1 MYSGGV
7 CRNQEKISK
16 TSREMMKRAYI
27 TGRGLVSPLGIGQK
41 ANVAALQS
49 GVSGVCAV
57 PEFIEHNLES
67 QVGGMVQVLPDAS
80 KYDRKQLRFCQP
92 NALFA
97 LEAVGEALAEA
108 KIPEEEVPKMRIALI
123 GGVAGSYF
131 SFIHNITMAYC
142 QSGKLRDV
150 SPVSV
155 PRVMPSSTVAN
166 LSLHY
171 GFNGESYDISAACSS
186 GAIAIMQGA
195 RLIESGMYDIVVA
208 GGAENLDWVQALGF
222 TAARA
227 LSRNYN
233 GDPAKASR
241 PFDVDRD
248 GFVMAEGAGFV
259 VMESEESMKRRTVS
273 PIACVSGYASNSN
286 ACDMVIPDAAAS
298 EAVMREAVM
307 RAGLKPE
314 DIAYVNTH
322 GTATKVGDPVEM
334 DAIKAVFGSNVAIN
348 STKSQT
354 GHMIGATGAVELI
367 FSSLMME
374 HRFLSP
380 SINLDNPEP
389 EFDWADLVRST
400 RENVTLKHALSNS
413 FAFGGSNISVVLSD
427 CVN

>member
-1 MYSGGV
+1 MV
-7 CRNQEKISK
+7 
-16 TSREMMKRAYI
+16 T
-27 TGRGLVSPLGIGQK
+27 PLGIGQK
-41 ANVAALQS
+41 ENIAALQS
-49 GVSGVCAV
+49 GISGICAV

-67 QVGGMVQVLPDAS
+67 QVGGMVKVLPDAS

-97 LEAVGEALAEA
+97 LEAVSEALAEA
-108 KIPEEEVPKMRIALI
+108 QIAREDIPELRIALI

-131 SFIHNITMAYC
+131 SLIHSMTQAYC
-142 QSGKLRDV
+142 ESGRLRDV

-166 LSLHY
+166 LSLHF
-171 GFNGESYDISAACSS
+171 GFNGESYDVSAACSS
-186 GAIAIMQGA
+186 GAIAVMQGA

-227 LSRNYN
+227 LSRSYN
-233 GDPAKASR
+233 DCPGKASR
-241 PFDVDRD
+241 PFDRDRD
-248 GFVMAEGAGFV
+248 GFVLAEGAGFV
-259 VMESEESMKRRTVS
+259 VLESEESMKRRGVK
-273 PIACVSGYASNSN
+273 PITCVSGCASNSN
-286 ACDMVIPDAAAS
+286 AKDMVVPDAAAS
-298 EAVMREAVM
+298 EAVMREAVKN
-307 RAGLKPE
+307 AGLAVE

-334 DAIKAVFGSNVAIN
+334 DAIKAVFGSNTAIN

-374 HRFLSP
+374 HRFISP

-389 EFDWADLVRST
+389 DFAWADLVRSC
-400 RENVTLKHALSNS
+400 RKDVTLKHVLSNS

>member
-1 MYSGGV
+1 M
-7 CRNQEKISK
+7 RKKIK
-16 TSREMMKRAYI
+16 FKEQVGKLMKRAYI
-27 TGRGLVSPLGIGQK
+27 TGRGLVTPLGIGQQE
-41 ANVAALQS
+41 NIAALQS
-49 GVSGVCAV
+49 GVSGICAV

-67 QVGGMVQVLPDAS
+67 HVGGMVKVLPDAS

-97 LEAVGEALAEA
+97 LEAVSEALAEA
-108 KIPEEEVPKMRIALI
+108 QIDVAEIPKMRIALI

-131 SFIHNITMAYC
+131 SLIYSITQAYC
-142 QSGKLRDV
+142 ESGRLRDV
-150 SPVSV
+150 SPVVV

-166 LSLHY
+166 LSLHF
-171 GFNGESYDISAACSS
+171 GFNGESYDVSAACSS
-186 GAIAIMQGA
+186 GAIAVMQGA

-208 GGAENLDWVQALGF
+208 GGAENLDWVQGLGF

-227 LSRNYN
+227 LSRAYN
-233 GDPAKASR
+233 DCPEKASR
-241 PFDVDRD
+241 PFDTARD
-248 GFVMAEGAGFV
+248 GFVLAEGAGFV
-259 VMESEESMKRRTVS
+259 VLESEESMQRRGVK
-273 PIACVSGYASNSN
+273 PITCVSGCASNSN
-286 ACDMVIPDAAAS
+286 AKDMVVPDAAAS
-298 EAVMREAVM
+298 EAVMREAVKS
-307 RAGLKPE
+307 AGLAVE

-374 HRFLSP
+374 HRFISP

-389 EFDWADLVRST
+389 DFAWADLVRT
-400 RENVTLKHALSNS
+400 CRKDVTLKHILSNS

>member
-1 MYSGGV
+1 MV
-7 CRNQEKISK
+7 
-16 TSREMMKRAYI
+16 T
-27 TGRGLVSPLGIGQK
+27 PLGIGQK
-41 ANVAALQS
+41 ENIAALQS
-49 GVSGVCAV
+49 GVSGICSV
-57 PEFIEHNLES
+57 PEFVEHKLES
-67 QVGGMVQVLPDAS
+67 QVGGMVKVLPDAS

-97 LEAVGEALAEA
+97 LEAVSEALAEA
-108 KIPEEEVPKMRIALI
+108 RIDPAEIPSMRIALI

-131 SFIHNITMAYC
+131 SLIHSMTQAYC
-142 QSGKLRDV
+142 DSGRLRDV
-150 SPVSV
+150 SPVCV

-166 LSLHY
+166 LSLHF
-171 GFNGESYDISAACSS
+171 GFNGESYDVSAACSS

-195 RLIESGMYDIVVA
+195 RLIESGMYDMVVA

-227 LSRNYN
+227 LSRAYN
-233 GDPAKASR
+233 DTPEKASR

-248 GFVMAEGAGFV
+248 GFVLAEGAGFV
-259 VMESEESMKRRTVS
+259 VLESEESMKRRGVK
-273 PIACVSGYASNSN
+273 PITCVSGCASNSN
-286 ACDMVIPDAAAS
+286 AKDMVVPDAAAS
-298 EAVMREAVM
+298 ESVMREAVKN
-307 RAGLKPE
+307 AGLKVE

-334 DAIKAVFGSNVAIN
+334 DAIKAVFGSNTAIN

-389 EFDWADLVRST
+389 AFAWADLVRT
-400 RENVTLKHALSNS
+400 CRKDVTLKHVLSNS

>member
-1 MYSGGV
+1 
-7 CRNQEKISK
+7 
-16 TSREMMKRAYI
+16 MKRAYI
-27 TGRGLVSPLGIGQK
+27 TGRGLVTPLGIGQK
-41 ANVAALQS
+41 ENIAALQS
-49 GVSGVCAV
+49 GVSGICSV
-57 PEFIEHNLES
+57 PEFVEHKLES
-67 QVGGMVQVLPDAS
+67 QVGGMVKVLPDAS

-97 LEAVGEALAEA
+97 LEAVSEALAEA
-108 KIPEEEVPKMRIALI
+108 RIDPAEIPSMRIALI

-131 SFIHNITMAYC
+131 SLIHSMTQAYC
-142 QSGKLRDV
+142 DSGRLRDV
-150 SPVSV
+150 SPVCV

-166 LSLHY
+166 LSLHF
-171 GFNGESYDISAACSS
+171 GFNGESYDVSAACSS

-195 RLIESGMYDIVVA
+195 RLIESGMYDMVVA

-227 LSRNYN
+227 LSRAYN
-233 GDPAKASR
+233 DTPEKASR

-248 GFVMAEGAGFV
+248 GFVLAEGAGFV
-259 VMESEESMKRRTVS
+259 VLESEESMKRRGVK
-273 PIACVSGYASNSN
+273 PITCVSGCASNSN
-286 ACDMVIPDAAAS
+286 AKDMVVPDAAAS
-298 EAVMREAVM
+298 EAVMREAVKN
-307 RAGLKPE
+307 AGIKVE

-334 DAIKAVFGSNVAIN
+334 DAIKAVFGSNTAIN

-389 EFDWADLVRST
+389 AFAWADLVRT
-400 RENVTLKHALSNS
+400 CRKDVTLKHVLSNS

>member
-1 MYSGGV
+1 M
-7 CRNQEKISK
+7 RKKIK
-16 TSREMMKRAYI
+16 FKEQVGKLMKRAYI
-27 TGRGLVSPLGIGQK
+27 TGRGLVTPLGIGQQE
-41 ANVAALQS
+41 NIAALQS
-49 GVSGVCAV
+49 GVSGICAV

-67 QVGGMVQVLPDAS
+67 HVGGMVKVLPDAS

-97 LEAVGEALAEA
+97 LEAVSEALAEA
-108 KIPEEEVPKMRIALI
+108 QIDVAEIPKMRIALI

-131 SFIHNITMAYC
+131 SLIYSITQAYC
-142 QSGKLRDV
+142 ESGRLRDV
-150 SPVSV
+150 SPVVV

-166 LSLHY
+166 LSLHF
-171 GFNGESYDISAACSS
+171 GFNGESYDVSAACSS
-186 GAIAIMQGA
+186 GAIAVMQGA

-208 GGAENLDWVQALGF
+208 GGAENLDWVQGLGF

-227 LSRNYN
+227 LSRAYN
-233 GDPAKASR
+233 DCPEKASR
-241 PFDVDRD
+241 PFDTARD
-248 GFVMAEGAGFV
+248 GFVLAEGAGFV
-259 VMESEESMKRRTVS
+259 VLESEESMQRRGVK
-273 PIACVSGYASNSN
+273 PITCVSGCASNSN
-286 ACDMVIPDAAAS
+286 AKDMVVPDAAAS
-298 EAVMREAVM
+298 EAVMREAVKN
-307 RAGLKPE
+307 AGLAVE

-374 HRFLSP
+374 HRFISP

-389 EFDWADLVRST
+389 DFAWADLVRT
-400 RENVTLKHALSNS
+400 CRKDVTLKHILSNS

>member
-1 MYSGGV
+1 
-7 CRNQEKISK
+7 
-16 TSREMMKRAYI
+16 MKRAYI
-27 TGRGLVSPLGIGQK
+27 TGRGLVTPLGIGQK
-41 ANVAALQS
+41 ENVAALQS
-49 GVSGVCAV
+49 GVSGICAI

-67 QVGGMVQVLPDAS
+67 HVGGMVKVLPDSS

-97 LEAVGEALAEA
+97 LEAVSEALAEA
-108 KIPEEEVPKMRIALI
+108 GIAEEDVPNLRIALI

-131 SFIHNITMAYC
+131 SLIHSMTQAYC
-142 QSGKLRDV
+142 ESGRLRDV

-166 LSLHY
+166 LSLHF

-186 GAIAIMQGA
+186 GAIAVMQGA
-195 RLIESGMYDIVVA
+195 RLIESGIYDIVVA
-208 GGAENLDWVQALGF
+208 GGSENLDWVQALGF
-222 TAARA
+222 NAARA
-227 LSRNYN
+227 LSKSYN
-233 GDPAKASR
+233 SCPEKASR

-248 GFVMAEGAGFV
+248 GFVLAEGAGFV
-259 VMESEESMKRRTVS
+259 VLESEESIKRRGS
-273 PIACVSGYASNSN
+273 RPICCVSGCASNSN
-286 ACDMVIPDAAAS
+286 AKDMVVPDAAAS
-298 EAVMREAVM
+298 EAVMREAVKN
-307 RAGLKPE
+307 AGLKVE

-334 DAIKAVFGSNVAIN
+334 DAIKAVFGSNAAIN

-374 HRFLSP
+374 HRFISP

-389 EFDWADLVRST
+389 DFAWADLVRSC
-400 RENVTLKHALSNS
+400 RKDVTLKHVLSNS

>member
-1 MYSGGV
+1 M
-7 CRNQEKISK
+7 R
-16 TSREMMKRAYI
+16 RAYI
-27 TGRGLVSPLGIGQK
+27 TGRGLVTPLGNGQQE
-41 ANVAALQS
+41 NIAALQS
-49 GVSGVCAV
+49 GVSGICAV

-67 QVGGMVQVLPDAS
+67 HVGGMVKVLPDVS

-92 NALFA
+92 NALFS
-97 LEAVGEALAEA
+97 LEAVNEALAEA
-108 KIPEEEVPKMRIALI
+108 KIDVAEIPHLRIALI

-131 SFIHNITMAYC
+131 SLIHSMSQAYC
-142 QSGKLRDV
+142 ESGRLRDV
-150 SPVSV
+150 SPVGV

-166 LSLHY
+166 LSLHF
-171 GFNGESYDISAACSS
+171 GFNGESYDVSAACSS

-195 RLIESGMYDIVVA
+195 RLIESGIYDIVVA

-227 LSRNYN
+227 LSRAYN
-233 GDPAKASR
+233 DCPEKASR

-259 VMESEESMKRRTVS
+259 VLESEESMARRGVK
-273 PIACVSGYASNSN
+273 PITCVSGCASNSN
-286 ACDMVIPDAAAS
+286 AKDMVVPDAAAS
-298 EAVMREAVM
+298 EIVMREAVKN
-307 RAGLKPE
+307 AGLAIE
-314 DIAYVNTH
+314 DIAYINTH

-334 DAIKAVFGSNVAIN
+334 AAIKAVFGSGVAIN

-374 HRFLSP
+374 HRFISP
-380 SINLDNPEP
+380 SINLENPEP
-389 EFDWADLVRST
+389 EFAWADLVRT
-400 RENVTLKHALSNS
+400 CRKDVTLKHILSNS

>member
-1 MYSGGV
+1 MV
-7 CRNQEKISK
+7 
-16 TSREMMKRAYI
+16 T
-27 TGRGLVSPLGIGQK
+27 PLGIGQK
-41 ANVAALQS
+41 ENIAALQS
-49 GVSGVCAV
+49 GVSGICSV
-57 PEFIEHNLES
+57 PEFVEHKLES
-67 QVGGMVQVLPDAS
+67 QVGGMVKVLPDAS

-97 LEAVGEALAEA
+97 LEAVSEALAEA
-108 KIPEEEVPKMRIALI
+108 RIDPAEIPSMRIALI

-131 SFIHNITMAYC
+131 SLIHSMTQAYC
-142 QSGKLRDV
+142 DSGRLRDV
-150 SPVSV
+150 SPVCV

-166 LSLHY
+166 LSLHF
-171 GFNGESYDISAACSS
+171 GFNGESYDVSAACSS
-186 GAIAIMQGA
+186 GAIAVMQGA
-195 RLIESGMYDIVVA
+195 RLIESGMYDMVVA

-227 LSRNYN
+227 LSRAYN
-233 GDPAKASR
+233 DTPEKASR

-248 GFVMAEGAGFV
+248 GFVLAEGAGFV
-259 VMESEESMKRRTVS
+259 VLESEESMKRRGVK
-273 PIACVSGYASNSN
+273 PITCVSGCASNSN
-286 ACDMVIPDAAAS
+286 AKDMVVPDAAAS
-298 EAVMREAVM
+298 ESVMREAVKN
-307 RAGLKPE
+307 AGLKVE

-334 DAIKAVFGSNVAIN
+334 DAIKAVFGSNTAIN

-389 EFDWADLVRST
+389 AFAWADLVRT
-400 RENVTLKHALSNS
+400 CRKDVTLKHVLSNS

>member
-1 MYSGGV
+1 M
-7 CRNQEKISK
+7 
-16 TSREMMKRAYI
+16 
-27 TGRGLVSPLGIGQK
+27 
-41 ANVAALQS
+41 QS
-49 GVSGVCAV
+49 GISGICAV

-67 QVGGMVQVLPDAS
+67 QVGGMVKVLPDAS

-97 LEAVGEALAEA
+97 LEAVSEALAEA
-108 KIPEEEVPKMRIALI
+108 EIDPADVPSMRIALI

-131 SFIHNITMAYC
+131 SLIHGMTQAYC
-142 QSGKLRDV
+142 DSGRLRDV
-150 SPVSV
+150 SPVCV

-166 LSLHY
+166 LSLHF
-171 GFNGESYDISAACSS
+171 GFNGESYDVSAACSS

-195 RLIESGMYDIVVA
+195 RLIESGMYDMVVA

-227 LSRNYN
+227 LSRAYN
-233 GDPAKASR
+233 DTPEKASR

-248 GFVMAEGAGFV
+248 GFVLAEGAGFV
-259 VMESEESMKRRTVS
+259 VLESEESMKRRGVK
-273 PIACVSGYASNSN
+273 PITCVSGCASNSN
-286 ACDMVIPDAAAS
+286 AKDMVVPDAAAS
-298 EAVMREAVM
+298 EAVMREAVKN
-307 RAGLKPE
+307 AGLKVE

-334 DAIKAVFGSNVAIN
+334 DAIKAVFGSNTAIN

-389 EFDWADLVRST
+389 AFEWADLVRT
-400 RENVTLKHALSNS
+400 CRKDVTLKHVLSNS

>member
-1 MYSGGV
+1 
-7 CRNQEKISK
+7 
-16 TSREMMKRAYI
+16 MKRAYI
-27 TGRGLVSPLGIGQK
+27 TGRGLVTPLGIGQK
-41 ANVAALQS
+41 ENIAALQS
-49 GVSGVCAV
+49 GVSGICAV
-57 PEFIEHNLES
+57 PDFVEHNLES
-67 QVGGMVQVLPDAS
+67 HVGGMVKVLPDAS

-97 LEAVGEALAEA
+97 LEAVSEALAEA
-108 KIPEEEVPKMRIALI
+108 QIDPAEIPSMRIALI

-131 SFIHNITMAYC
+131 SLIHSMTQAYC
-142 QSGKLRDV
+142 ESGRLRDV

-166 LSLHY
+166 LSLHF
-171 GFNGESYDISAACSS
+171 GFNGESYDVSAACSS

-195 RLIESGMYDIVVA
+195 RLIESGMYDMVVA

-227 LSRNYN
+227 LSRAYN
-233 GDPAKASR
+233 DTPEKASR

-248 GFVMAEGAGFV
+248 GFVLAEGAGFV
-259 VMESEESMKRRTVS
+259 VLESEESMKRRGVK
-273 PIACVSGYASNSN
+273 PITCVRGCASNSN
-286 ACDMVIPDAAAS
+286 AKDMVVPDAAAS
-298 EAVMREAVM
+298 EAVMREAVKN
-307 RAGLKPE
+307 AGLKVE

-334 DAIKAVFGSNVAIN
+334 DAIKAVFGSNTAIN

-389 EFDWADLVRST
+389 AFAWADLVRT
-400 RENVTLKHALSNS
+400 CRKDVTLKHVLSNS

>member
-1 MYSGGV
+1 
-7 CRNQEKISK
+7 
-16 TSREMMKRAYI
+16 MKRAYI
-27 TGRGLVSPLGIGQK
+27 TGRGLVTPLGIGQK
-41 ANVAALQS
+41 ENIAALQS
-49 GVSGVCAV
+49 GVSGICAV
-57 PEFIEHNLES
+57 PDFVEHNLES
-67 QVGGMVQVLPDAS
+67 HVGGMVKVLPDAS

-97 LEAVGEALAEA
+97 LEAVSEALAEA
-108 KIPEEEVPKMRIALI
+108 QIDPAEIPSMRIALI

-131 SFIHNITMAYC
+131 SLIHSMTQAYC
-142 QSGKLRDV
+142 DSGRLRDV
-150 SPVSV
+150 SPVCV

-166 LSLHY
+166 LSLHF
-171 GFNGESYDISAACSS
+171 GFNGESYDVSAACSS
-186 GAIAIMQGA
+186 GAIAVMQGS
-195 RLIESGMYDIVVA
+195 RLIESGMYDMVVA

-227 LSRNYN
+227 LSRAYN
-233 GDPAKASR
+233 DTPEKASR

-248 GFVMAEGAGFV
+248 GFVLAEGAGFV
-259 VMESEESMKRRTVS
+259 VLESEESMKRRGVK
-273 PIACVSGYASNSN
+273 PITCVSGCASNSN
-286 ACDMVIPDAAAS
+286 AKDMVVPDAAAS
-298 EAVMREAVM
+298 EAVMREAVKN
-307 RAGLKPE
+307 AGLKVE

-334 DAIKAVFGSNVAIN
+334 DAIKAVFGSNTAIN

-389 EFDWADLVRST
+389 AFAWADLVRT
-400 RENVTLKHALSNS
+400 CRKDVTLKHVLSNS

>member
-1 MYSGGV
+1 
-7 CRNQEKISK
+7 
-16 TSREMMKRAYI
+16 MKRAYI
-27 TGRGLVSPLGIGQK
+27 TGRGLVTPLGIGQA
-41 ANVAALQS
+41 ANVEALRS
-49 GVSGVCAV
+49 GISGICAV

-67 QVGGMVQVLPDAS
+67 HVGGMVKVLPDAS

-108 KIPEEEVPKMRIALI
+108 GIDTADIPKLRIALI

-131 SFIHNITMAYC
+131 TMIYNMTYGF
-142 QSGKLRDV
+142 STTGRLREV
-150 SPVSV
+150 SPLCV

-166 LSLHY
+166 LSLHF

-195 RLIESGMYDIVVA
+195 RLIESGQYDIVVA
-208 GGAENLDWVQALGF
+208 GGSENLDWVQCLGF

-227 LSRNYN
+227 LSRAYN
-233 GDPAKASR
+233 DCPEKASR
-241 PFDVDRD
+241 PFDVNRD

-259 VMESEESMKRRTVS
+259 VMESEESMTRRGAK
-273 PIACVSGYASNSN
+273 PISLVAGYSSNSN
-286 ACDMVIPDAAAS
+286 AKDMVVPDA
-298 EAVMREAVM
+298 EACERVMREAVKN
-307 RAGLKPE
+307 AGLKVE
-314 DIAYVNTH
+314 DIGYINTH

-334 DAIKAVFGSNVAIN
+334 NAIKAVFGSNIAIN

-374 HRFLSP
+374 HKFISP
-380 SINLDNPEP
+380 SINLDEP
-389 EFDWADLVRST
+389 EADFAWADLVRTT
-400 RENVTLKHALSNS
+400 RENVNLKHVLSNS
-413 FAFGGSNISVVLSD
+413 FAFGGSNVSVVLSD
-427 CVN
+427 GVN

>member
-1 MYSGGV
+1 M
-7 CRNQEKISK
+7 R
-16 TSREMMKRAYI
+16 RAYI
-27 TGRGLVSPLGIGQK
+27 TGRGLVTPLGIGQK
-41 ANVAALQS
+41 ENIAALQS
-49 GVSGVCAV
+49 GISGICAV

-67 QVGGMVQVLPDAS
+67 QVGGMVKVLPDAS

-97 LEAVGEALAEA
+97 LEAVSEALTEA
-108 KIPEEEVPKMRIALI
+108 GIAPDEVPNLRIALI

-131 SFIHNITMAYC
+131 SLIHSMTQAYC
-142 QSGKLRDV
+142 ESGRLRDV

-166 LSLHY
+166 LSLHF
-171 GFNGESYDISAACSS
+171 GFNGESYDVSAACSS

-195 RLIESGMYDIVVA
+195 RLIESGIYDIVVA

-227 LSRNYN
+227 LSRAYN
-233 GDPAKASR
+233 SCPEKASR

-248 GFVMAEGAGFV
+248 GFVLAEGAGFV
-259 VMESEESMKRRTVS
+259 VLESEESMKRRGVK
-273 PIACVSGYASNSN
+273 PISCVSGCASNSN
-286 ACDMVIPDAAAS
+286 AKDMVVPDAAAS
-298 EAVMREAVM
+298 ETVMREAVKN
-307 RAGLKPE
+307 AGLTVE

-334 DAIKAVFGSNVAIN
+334 NAIKAVFGSNTAIN

-374 HRFLSP
+374 HRFISP
-380 SINLDNPEP
+380 SINLENPEP
-389 EFDWADLVRST
+389 DFAWADLVRSC
-400 RENVTLKHALSNS
+400 RRDVTLKHVLSNS

>member
-1 MYSGGV
+1 
-7 CRNQEKISK
+7 
-16 TSREMMKRAYI
+16 MKRAYI
-27 TGRGLVSPLGIGQK
+27 TGRGLVTPLGIGQK
-41 ANVAALQS
+41 ENIAALQS
-49 GVSGVCAV
+49 GISGICAV

-67 QVGGMVQVLPDAS
+67 QVGGMVKVLPDAS

-97 LEAVGEALAEA
+97 LEAVSEALAEA
-108 KIPEEEVPKMRIALI
+108 EIDPADVPSMRIALI

-131 SFIHNITMAYC
+131 SLIHGMTQAYC
-142 QSGKLRDV
+142 DSGRLRDV
-150 SPVSV
+150 SPVCV

-166 LSLHY
+166 LSLHF
-171 GFNGESYDISAACSS
+171 GFNGESYDVSAACSS

-195 RLIESGMYDIVVA
+195 RLIESGMYDMVVA

-227 LSRNYN
+227 LSRAYN
-233 GDPAKASR
+233 DTPEKASR

-248 GFVMAEGAGFV
+248 GFVLAEGAGFV
-259 VMESEESMKRRTVS
+259 VLESEESMKRRGVK
-273 PIACVSGYASNSN
+273 PITCVSGCASNSN
-286 ACDMVIPDAAAS
+286 AKDMVVPDAAAS
-298 EAVMREAVM
+298 EAVMREAVKN
-307 RAGLKPE
+307 AGLKVE

-334 DAIKAVFGSNVAIN
+334 DAIKAVFGSNTAIN

-389 EFDWADLVRST
+389 AFEWADLVRT
-400 RENVTLKHALSNS
+400 CRKDVTLKHVLSNS
-413 FAFGGSNISVVLSD
+413 FAFGGSNISVVLSN

>member
-1 MYSGGV
+1 
-7 CRNQEKISK
+7 
-16 TSREMMKRAYI
+16 MKRAYI
-27 TGRGLVSPLGIGQK
+27 TGRGLVTPLGIGQA
-41 ANVAALQS
+41 ANIAGLRS
-49 GVSGVCAV
+49 GKSGICAI
-57 PEFIEHNLES
+57 PEFIEHNLDS
-67 QVGGMVQVLPDAS
+67 QVGGKVQVLPDSS

-97 LEAVGEALAEA
+97 LESVSEALAEA
-108 KIPEEEVPKMRIALI
+108 RIDPAEIPSMRIALI

-131 SFIHNITMAYC
+131 SLIHSMTQAYC
-142 QSGKLRDV
+142 ESGRLRDV
-150 SPVSV
+150 SPLSV

-166 LSLHY
+166 LSLHF
-171 GFNGESYDISAACSS
+171 GFNGESYDVSAACSS

-195 RLIESGMYDIVVA
+195 RLIESGLYDIVVA
-208 GGAENLDWVQALGF
+208 GGAENLDWVQCLGF
-222 TAARA
+222 SAARA
-227 LSRNYN
+227 LSRSYN
-233 GDPAKASR
+233 DCPEKASR

-248 GFVMAEGAGFV
+248 GFVLAEGAGFV
-259 VMESEESMKRRTVS
+259 VMESEESMQRRGVK
-273 PIACVSGYASNSN
+273 PISCVSGCASNSN
-286 ACDMVIPDAAAS
+286 ARDRVVPDAAAS
-298 EAVMREAVM
+298 EAVMREAVKN
-307 RAGLKPE
+307 AGLQVE

-334 DAIKAVFGSNVAIN
+334 DAIKAIFGSNTAVN

-374 HRFLSP
+374 HKFLSP

-389 EFDWADLVRST
+389 EFAWADLVRTT
-400 RENVTLKHALSNS
+400 RENVQLKHVLSNS

>member
-1 MYSGGV
+1 
-7 CRNQEKISK
+7 
-16 TSREMMKRAYI
+16 MKRAYI
-27 TGRGLVSPLGIGQK
+27 TGRGLVTPLGIGQA
-41 ANVAALQS
+41 ANVEALRKGTS
-49 GVSGVCAV
+49 GICAV

-67 QVGGMVQVLPDAS
+67 QVGGMVKVLPDSS

-97 LEAVGEALAEA
+97 LEAVSEALAEA
-108 KIPEEEVPKMRIALI
+108 GIAESEVPSLRIALI

-131 SFIHNITMAYC
+131 SLIHDMTSAYC
-142 QSGKLRDV
+142 SSGRLREV
-150 SPVSV
+150 SPLSV

-166 LSLHY
+166 LSLHF
-171 GFNGESYDISAACSS
+171 GFNGETYDISAACSS
-186 GAIAIMQGA
+186 GAIALMMGA
-195 RLIESGMYDIVVA
+195 RLIESGLYDIVVA
-208 GGAENLDWVQALGF
+208 GGSENLDWVQCLGF

-227 LSRNYN
+227 LSRSYN
-233 GDPAKASR
+233 DCPEKASR

-248 GFVMAEGAGFV
+248 GFVLAEGAGFV
-259 VMESEESMKRRTVS
+259 VLESEESIKRRNAR
-273 PIACVSGYASNSN
+273 PICMVSGCASNSN
-286 ACDMVIPDAAAS
+286 AKDMVVPDAEAS
-298 EAVMREAVM
+298 EAVMRETVKN
-307 RAGLKPE
+307 AGLSVK

-334 DAIKAVFGSNVAIN
+334 NAIKAVFGENCAIN

-374 HRFLSP
+374 HKFLSP
-380 SINLDNPEP
+380 SINLDNPEA
-389 EFDWADLVRST
+389 EFAWADLVRST
-400 RENVTLKHALSNS
+400 RENVQLKHVLSNS

>member
-1 MYSGGV
+1 M
-7 CRNQEKISK
+7 R
-16 TSREMMKRAYI
+16 RAYI
-27 TGRGLVSPLGIGQK
+27 TGRGLVTPLGIGQK
-41 ANVAALQS
+41 ENITALQS
-49 GVSGVCAV
+49 GISGICAV

-67 QVGGMVQVLPDAS
+67 QVGGMVKVLPDAS

-97 LEAVGEALAEA
+97 LEAVSEALTEA
-108 KIPEEEVPKMRIALI
+108 GIAPDEVPNLRIALI

-131 SFIHNITMAYC
+131 SLIHSMTQAYC
-142 QSGKLRDV
+142 ESGRLRDV

-166 LSLHY
+166 LSLHF
-171 GFNGESYDISAACSS
+171 GFNGESYDVSAACSS

-195 RLIESGMYDIVVA
+195 RLIESGIYDIVVA

-227 LSRNYN
+227 LSRAYN
-233 GDPAKASR
+233 SCPEKASR

-248 GFVMAEGAGFV
+248 GFVLAEGAGFV
-259 VMESEESMKRRTVS
+259 VLESEESMKRRGVK
-273 PIACVSGYASNSN
+273 PISCVSGCASNSN
-286 ACDMVIPDAAAS
+286 AKDMVVPDAAAS
-298 EAVMREAVM
+298 ETVMREAVKN
-307 RAGLKPE
+307 AGLTVE

-334 DAIKAVFGSNVAIN
+334 NAIKAVFGSNTAIN

-374 HRFLSP
+374 HRFISP
-380 SINLDNPEP
+380 SINLENPEP
-389 EFDWADLVRST
+389 DFAWADLVRSC
-400 RENVTLKHALSNS
+400 RKDVTLKHVLSNS

>member
-1 MYSGGV
+1 
-7 CRNQEKISK
+7 
-16 TSREMMKRAYI
+16 MKRAYI
-27 TGRGLVSPLGIGQK
+27 TGRGLVTPLGIGQK
-41 ANVAALQS
+41 ENIAALQS
-49 GVSGVCAV
+49 GISGICAV

-67 QVGGMVQVLPDAS
+67 QVGGMVKVLPDAS

-97 LEAVGEALAEA
+97 LEAVSEALAEA
-108 KIPEEEVPKMRIALI
+108 EIDPADVPSMRIALI

-131 SFIHNITMAYC
+131 SLIHGMTQAYC
-142 QSGKLRDV
+142 DSGRLRDV
-150 SPVSV
+150 SPVCV

-166 LSLHY
+166 LSLHF
-171 GFNGESYDISAACSS
+171 GFNGESYDVSAACSS

-195 RLIESGMYDIVVA
+195 RLIESGMYDMVVA

-227 LSRNYN
+227 LSRAYN
-233 GDPAKASR
+233 DTPEKASR

-248 GFVMAEGAGFV
+248 GFVLAEGAGFV
-259 VMESEESMKRRTVS
+259 VLESEESMKRRGVK
-273 PIACVSGYASNSN
+273 PITCVSGCASNSN
-286 ACDMVIPDAAAS
+286 AKDMVVPDAAAS
-298 EAVMREAVM
+298 EAVMREAVKN
-307 RAGLKPE
+307 AGLKVE

-334 DAIKAVFGSNVAIN
+334 DAIKAVFGSNTAIN

-389 EFDWADLVRST
+389 AFEWADLVRT
-400 RENVTLKHALSNS
+400 CRKDVTLKHVLSNS

>member
-1 MYSGGV
+1 
-7 CRNQEKISK
+7 
-16 TSREMMKRAYI
+16 MKRAYI
-27 TGRGLVSPLGIGQK
+27 TGRGLVTPLGIGQK
-41 ANVAALQS
+41 ENIAALQS
-49 GVSGVCAV
+49 GISGICAV

-67 QVGGMVQVLPDAS
+67 QVGGMVKVLPDAS

-97 LEAVGEALAEA
+97 LEAVSEALAEA
-108 KIPEEEVPKMRIALI
+108 EIDPADVPSMRIALI
-123 GGVAGSYF
+123 GGVAGRYF
-131 SFIHNITMAYC
+131 SLIHGMTQAYC
-142 QSGKLRDV
+142 DSGRLRDV
-150 SPVSV
+150 SPVCV

-166 LSLHY
+166 LSLHF
-171 GFNGESYDISAACSS
+171 GFNGESYDVSAACSS

-195 RLIESGMYDIVVA
+195 RLIESGMYDMVVA

-227 LSRNYN
+227 LSRAYN
-233 GDPAKASR
+233 DTPEKASR

-248 GFVMAEGAGFV
+248 GFVLAEGAGFV
-259 VMESEESMKRRTVS
+259 VLESEESMKRRGVK
-273 PIACVSGYASNSN
+273 PITCVSGCASNSN
-286 ACDMVIPDAAAS
+286 AKDMVVPDAAAS
-298 EAVMREAVM
+298 EAVMREAVKN
-307 RAGLKPE
+307 AGLKVE

-334 DAIKAVFGSNVAIN
+334 DAIKAVFGSNTAIN

-389 EFDWADLVRST
+389 AFEWADLVRT
-400 RENVTLKHALSNS
+400 CRKDVTLKHVLSNS

>member
-1 MYSGGV
+1 
-7 CRNQEKISK
+7 
-16 TSREMMKRAYI
+16 MKRAYI
-27 TGRGLVSPLGIGQK
+27 TGRGLVTPLGIGQK
-41 ANVAALQS
+41 ENIAALQS
-49 GVSGVCAV
+49 GISGICAV

-67 QVGGMVQVLPDAS
+67 QVGGMVKVLPDAS

-97 LEAVGEALAEA
+97 LEAVSEALAEA
-108 KIPEEEVPKMRIALI
+108 EIDPADVPSMRIALI

-131 SFIHNITMAYC
+131 SLIHGMTQAYC
-142 QSGKLRDV
+142 DSGRLRDV
-150 SPVSV
+150 SPVCV

-166 LSLHY
+166 LSLHF
-171 GFNGESYDISAACSS
+171 GFNGESYDVSAACSS

-195 RLIESGMYDIVVA
+195 RLIESGMYDMVVA

-227 LSRNYN
+227 LSRAYN
-233 GDPAKASR
+233 DTPEKASR

-248 GFVMAEGAGFV
+248 GFVLAEGAGFV
-259 VMESEESMKRRTVS
+259 VLESEESMKRRGVK
-273 PIACVSGYASNSN
+273 PITCVSGCASNSN
-286 ACDMVIPDAAAS
+286 AKDMVVPDAAAS
-298 EAVMREAVM
+298 EAVMREAVKN
-307 RAGLKPE
+307 AGLKVE

-334 DAIKAVFGSNVAIN
+334 DAIKAVFGSNTAIN

-389 EFDWADLVRST
+389 AFEWADLVRSC
-400 RENVTLKHALSNS
+400 RKDVTLKHVLSNS

>member
-1 MYSGGV
+1 
-7 CRNQEKISK
+7 
-16 TSREMMKRAYI
+16 MKRAYI
-27 TGRGLVSPLGIGQK
+27 TGRGLVTPLGIGQQE
-41 ANVAALQS
+41 NIAALQS
-49 GVSGVCAV
+49 GVSGICAV

-67 QVGGMVQVLPDAS
+67 HVGGMVKVLPDAS

-97 LEAVGEALAEA
+97 LEAVSEALAEA
-108 KIPEEEVPKMRIALI
+108 QIDVAEIPKMRIALI

-131 SFIHNITMAYC
+131 SLIYSITQAYC
-142 QSGKLRDV
+142 ESGRLRDV
-150 SPVSV
+150 SPVVV

-166 LSLHY
+166 LSLHF
-171 GFNGESYDISAACSS
+171 GFNGESYDVSAACSS
-186 GAIAIMQGA
+186 GAIAVMQGA

-208 GGAENLDWVQALGF
+208 GGAENLDWVQGLGF

-227 LSRNYN
+227 LSRAYN
-233 GDPAKASR
+233 DCPEKASR
-241 PFDVDRD
+241 PFDTARD
-248 GFVMAEGAGFV
+248 GFVLAEGAGFV
-259 VMESEESMKRRTVS
+259 VLESEESMQRRGVK
-273 PIACVSGYASNSN
+273 PITCVSGCASNSN
-286 ACDMVIPDAAAS
+286 AKDMVVPDAAAS
-298 EAVMREAVM
+298 EAVMREAVKN
-307 RAGLKPE
+307 AGLAVE

-374 HRFLSP
+374 HRFISP

-389 EFDWADLVRST
+389 DFAWADLVRT
-400 RENVTLKHALSNS
+400 CRKDVTLKHILSNS

>member
-1 MYSGGV
+1 
-7 CRNQEKISK
+7 
-16 TSREMMKRAYI
+16 MKRAYI
-27 TGRGLVSPLGIGQK
+27 TGRGLVTPLGIGQA
-41 ANVAALQS
+41 ANIAGLRS
-49 GVSGVCAV
+49 GVSGICAV
-57 PEFIEHNLES
+57 PEFIEHGLES
-67 QVGGMVQVLPDAS
+67 QVGGLVKEQPDSS

-97 LEAVGEALAEA
+97 FEAVSEALAEA
-108 KIPEEEVPKMRIALI
+108 GISREDIPHLRIALI

-131 SFIHNITMAYC
+131 SLIHDMTSGYC
-142 QSGKLRDV
+142 ASGRLREV
-150 SPVSV
+150 SPLSV

-166 LSLHY
+166 LSLQF

-195 RLIESGMYDIVVA
+195 RLIESGLYDIVVA
-208 GGAENLDWVQALGF
+208 GGSENIDWVQCLGF

-227 LSRNYN
+227 LARAYN
-233 GDPAKASR
+233 DCPEKASR

-248 GFVMAEGAGFV
+248 GFVLAEGAGFV
-259 VMESEESMKRRTVS
+259 VMESEESMKRRGVN
-273 PIACVSGYASNSN
+273 PITLVAGCASNSN
-286 ACDMVIPDAAAS
+286 ARDMVVPDAAAS
-298 EAVMREAVM
+298 EAVMLEAVKNA
-307 RAGLKPE
+307 RLNPA
-314 DIAYVNTH
+314 DIGYVNTH

-334 DAIKAVFGSNVAIN
+334 AAIKAVFGSKTAIN

-374 HRFLSP
+374 HKFISG

-389 EFDWADLVRST
+389 EFSWADLVRST
-400 RENVTLKHALSNS
+400 RENVVIKHALSNS